1 MKSKE
6 TQKVSFA
13 FYPKFNMLI
22 KKIHK
27 INSPNKI
34 YKKKKILILIEA
46 GALVVNYLLAASSN
60 L

>member
-1 MKSKE
+1 MKSEE

-34 YKKKKILILIEA
+34 YIKK
-46 GALVVNYLLAASSN
+46 NSN
-60 L
+60 SN